1 MRGTLRT
8 AALALGVVLTAGG
21 SRAAEQEAINKA
33 IDRGVAAL
41 KQLQGRDGKW
51 PHAEIGATALAGL
64 ALLECKV
71 PADDP
76 AVDKAAAAVRQES
89 VRLTHTYSI
98 SLAILFL
105 DRLGD
110 ARDVPLI
117 ESLTVRLLA
126 GQSGTGGWTYQ
137 CPPIAASE
145 VRRLEGLLQRRNELK
160 AGQGLPGRGK
170 RTVRDLPREIQQQV
184 AMVNRAVAMPAP
196 GDNSNTQFAT
206 MALWVARRHGLP
218 VDLALRRIE
227 ARYRL
232 SQNND
237 GGWSYT
243 QPMMGR
249 AMRGRPP
256 GAPLPGMMGSTMAM
270 TCAGLLGLAAGH
282 GARGDRALGNDR
294 ALKFGLLALGTA
306 IGEPP
311 RQVGRPGFGPRVG
324 PANGRVFY
332 ALWSLERVA
341 VALGLDTIGKKN
353 WYNWGADLL
362 LGSQQADGSWRAD
375 YGASGVDTC
384 FALLFLK
391 RANLTSDLTAS
402 LGKVKD
408 PGEAELRGGGVGGA
422 GLTARR
428 PGIKHA
434 LAPEDKENRV
444 EQAPADAKK
453 LKPIPVEVENTAASK
468 LSNALVEA
476 TGAEQDEV
484 LKKLRDSKGVDYT
497 EALLL
502 ALPRLDDSARK
513 KAREALKQRFTRLTA
528 KSLFNYLKDTDP
540 EVRRAAA
547 LASAEKDLRQHIPV
561 IIDKL
566 SDPEPSVVRAAHVAL
581 KALTAKDFGPAADA
595 TAEETDK
602 AIAAW
607 KAWWRNKGKE

>member
-1 MRGTLRT
+1 M
-8 AALALGVVLTAGG
+8 ALALGLVLTAGG

-51 PHAEIGATALAGL
+51 PHTDIGATALAGL

-76 AVDKAAAAVRQES
+76 AVVKAAAVVRQES

-98 SLAILFL
+98 SLTILFL
-105 DRLGD
+105 DRLED

-160 AGQGLPGRGK
+160 AGRGLPARGK

-184 AMVNRAVAMPAP
+184 AMINRAVAMPAP

-243 QPMMGR
+243 QPMMGG
-249 AMRGRPP
+249 MRRLPP
-256 GAPLPGMMGSTMAM
+256 GAPMPGIMMGSTMAM
-270 TCAGLLGLAAGH
+270 TCAGLLGLAVGH

-294 ALKFGLLALGTA
+294 ALKHGLLALGTA
-306 IGEPP
+306 IGDPP
-311 RQVGRPGFGPRVG
+311 QQVGRPGFGPRPG

-341 VALGLDTIGKKN
+341 VALGLDTIGKKD
-353 WYNWGADLL
+353 WYSWGADLL
-362 LGSQQADGSWRAD
+362 VGSQLEDGSWRAD

-391 RANLTSDLTAS
+391 RANLTSDLSAS
-402 LGKVKD
+402 LGKLKD
-408 PGEAELRGGGVGGA
+408 PAEVELRVGGVGGS
-422 GLTARR
+422 GLTGRK
-428 PGIKHA
+428 GIKHA
-434 LAPEDKENRV
+434 LAPEDKETRV
-444 EQAPADAKK
+444 EQAPADARK
-453 LKPIPVEVENTAASK
+453 LKPIPVEVENAVAGK

-476 TGAEQDEV
+476 TGVEQDEV
-484 LKKLRDSKGVDYT
+484 LRKLRDSKGVDYT

-502 ALPRLDDSARK
+502 AIPRLDEAARK
-513 KAREALKQRFTRLTA
+513 KARDALRQRFTRLTA
-528 KSLFNYLKDTDP
+528 KSLLNYLKDTDP

-547 LASAEKDLRQHIPV
+547 LASAEKDLRQHIPA
-561 IIDKL
+561 IIGRL
-566 SDPEPSVVRAAHVAL
+566 SDSEPSVVRAAHAAL
-581 KALTAKDFGPAADA
+581 KALTEKDFGPAADA
-595 TAEETDK
+595 TAEETEK

-607 KAWWRNKGKE
+607 KAWWRNNSKK